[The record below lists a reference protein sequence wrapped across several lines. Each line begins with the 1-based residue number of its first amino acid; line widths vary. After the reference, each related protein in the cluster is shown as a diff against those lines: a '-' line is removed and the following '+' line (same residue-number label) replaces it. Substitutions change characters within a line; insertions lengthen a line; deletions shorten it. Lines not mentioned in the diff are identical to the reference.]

1 MTSPVNFGPS
11 SMRLRSHGSADNITL
26 DTISQSV
33 QTVNNRR
40 NSTRQPIM
48 AQKLTLPS
56 FSGSD
61 TSDVHMFLYDFDRYC
76 RLAKVEESNMLDA
89 LVHTLQGSAKEFHYP
104 EQQHKLFTAAS
115 MREALVKRYAKS
127 DYAIRML
134 KTVLFREIRYNLI
147 LLLIN

>member
-1 MTSPVNFGPS
+1 
-11 SMRLRSHGSADNITL
+11 
-26 DTISQSV
+26 
-33 QTVNNRR
+33 
-40 NSTRQPIM
+40 M
-48 AQKLTLPS
+48 AQKLTPPS
-56 FSGSD
+56 FGGSD
-61 TSDVHMFLYDFDRYC
+61 TSDVHMFLYEFDRYC
-76 RLAKVEESNMLDA
+76 RFANKVEEGNMLDA

-127 DYAIRML
+127 DYAIQML